1 MVIITEMEN
10 VRAFCCIHL
19 DNGTRWW
26 IRRDDLPQA
35 GFREGSAYEE
45 EAFQERLRL
54 CQYPRALNHAV
65 SMLARRAC
73 SRKEISDRLKR
84 LRYTEEVAELVVYKL
99 EKEKLLDD
107 AAFCRQWI
115 RYRLSAGYGPSVI
128 RRELRMKGISAG
140 MIDEALADRP
150 PEEEDE
156 NAVRL
161 ALKAWKR
168 TGTSGDLRKN
178 RQKVIASLVWKG
190 YSWDTARAACE
201 KAENELE

>member
-1 MVIITEMEN
+1 MMVIFPYMFYLEILVKETIEETGTET
-10 VRAFCCIHL
+10 I
-19 DNGTRWW
+19 
-26 IRRDDLPQA
+26 LPEQ
-35 GFREGSAYEE
+35 EE
-45 EAFQERLRL
+45 ERSVDEIKA
-54 CQYPRALNHAV
+54 AL
-65 SMLARRAC
+65 
-73 SRKEISDRLKR
+73 I
-84 LRYTEEVAELVVYKL
+84 

-178 RQKVIASLVWKG
+178 RQKVIASLVRKG
-190 YSWDTARAACE
+190 YGWDTARAACE